1 MVRYPRVFIM
11 FTLKFLYSR
20 DIKKNKCNVASS
32 LCLYCLSELVYQ
44 IIALLLFVLLY
55 KFNIKI
61 PCKGLVMYTASN
73 VPKYSDLP
81 F

>member
-1 MVRYPRVFIM
+1 MVRCPRVFIM
-11 FTLKFLYSR
+11 FTFKFLYSR

-44 IIALLLFVLLY
+44 NITLLLFVLMY
-55 KFNIKI
+55 KINIEI

-73 VPKYSDLP
+73 VPKYADLP
-81 F
+81 Y